1 MTMDKMHRD
10 TVPRV
15 SPRWYGWLGALG
27 VLIVTLGWAFSKG
40 QFPVGLMDAGSALYA
55 RLLGLPSPLSP
66 AADIVFWN
74 IRLPRVVAGAL
85 VGATLAATG
94 AVYQAIFRNPLVS
107 PDILGVSSGAGLGA
121 SLGLFFGLP
130 IVMIQL
136 FAFIGGMGAVAIVCL
151 VAMAVRRH
159 DPVLVLVLAGMAV
172 ATLLGAGISLLK
184 VLADPY
190 TQLPSI
196 TFWLLGG
203 LNAISVDQLVSTIP
217 AVLLGVIPMLLLRWR
232 INVLSSGDEEAQALG
247 LNVSLLRWLLVASA
261 TLATA
266 AVVSISGIIGW
277 VGLVVPHAA
286 RLLVG
291 PAFERL
297 LPVSMLLGAAYVV
310 AADTLARTVIAMELP
325 LGILTA
331 IVGAPCLL
339 WLLARGGKESS

>member
-1 MTMDKMHRD
+1 MATA
-10 TVPRV
+10 TVGRIAAR
-15 SPRWYGWLGALG
+15 RWFGWLGALG
-27 VLIVTLGWAFSKG
+27 VLLLTLAWAFSKG
-40 QFPVGLMDAGSALYA
+40 QFPVSLSDAGSTLYA
-55 RLLGLPSPLSP
+55 RLFGLPTPLSP
-66 AADIVFWN
+66 AADIVFWH
-74 IRLPRVVAGAL
+74 IRLPRVIAGAL

-94 AVYQAIFRNPLVS
+94 AIYQAIFRNPLVS

-130 IVMIQL
+130 IVMIQFL
-136 FAFIGGMGAVAIVCL
+136 AFAGGMGAVAIVCI

-172 ATLLGAGISLLK
+172 GTLLGAGISLLK

-190 TQLPSI
+190 TQLPSM

-203 LNAISVDQLVSTIP
+203 LNAMSVDQLMSAIP
-217 AVLLGVIPMLLLRWR
+217 AIVIGVIPMFLLRWR
-232 INVLSSGDEEAQALG
+232 INVLSAGDEEAQALG
-247 LNVSLLRWLLVASA
+247 VNVKYLRWMLVASA

-291 PAFERL
+291 PVFERL

-310 AADTLARTVIAMELP
+310 AADTLARTVTTMELP

-339 WLLARGGKESS
+339 WLLARSGKESG

>member
-1 MTMDKMHRD
+1 MNVASHRH
-10 TVPRV
+10 TTQR
-15 SPRWYGWLGALG
+15 RWLGWLGALG
-27 VLIVTLGWAFSKG
+27 LLLLTLAWAFSKG
-40 QFPVGLMDAGSALYA
+40 QFPVSLRDVGQALYA
-55 RLLGLPSPLSP
+55 RLFGLPTTLSP

-130 IVMIQL
+130 IMAIQMVA
-136 FAFIGGMGAVAIVCL
+136 FAGGMGAVAVVCL

-172 ATLLGAGISLLK
+172 GTLLGAGISLLK

-203 LNAISVDQLVSTIP
+203 LNAISVDQLYSAIP
-217 AVLLGVIPMLLLRWR
+217 AVLVGVLPMILLRWR
-232 INVLSSGDEEAQALG
+232 INVLSAGDEEAQALG
-247 LNVSLLRWLLVASA
+247 LSVKHLRWLLVASA

-310 AADTLARTVIAMELP
+310 AADTLARTVTTMELP

-339 WLLARGGKESS
+339 WLLARGSKEQG

>member
-1 MTMDKMHRD
+1 MWCSGISAF
-10 TVPRV
+10 RV
-15 SPRWYGWLGALG
+15 SLRAHWWGRHWR
-27 VLIVTLGWAFSKG
+27 
-40 QFPVGLMDAGSALYA
+40 Q
-55 RLLGLPSPLSP
+55 
-66 AADIVFWN
+66 
-74 IRLPRVVAGAL
+74 
-85 VGATLAATG
+85 
-94 AVYQAIFRNPLVS
+94 

-130 IVMIQL
+130 VVMIQMVA
-136 FAFIGGMGAVAIVCL
+136 FAGGMGAVAIVCV
-151 VAMAVRRH
+151 VAAVVRRH
-159 DPVLVLVLAGMAV
+159 DPVLVLVLSGMAV
-172 ATLLGAGISLLK
+172 GTLLGAGISLLK

-203 LNAISVDQLVSTIP
+203 LNAIHADQLWSAIP
-217 AVLLGVIPMLLLRWR
+217 AVVIGVVPMVLLRWR
-232 INVLSSGDEEAQALG
+232 INVLSSGDEEAKALG
-247 LNVSLLRWLLVASA
+247 VNVAYLRWSLVASA

-291 PAFERL
+291 PVFERL
-297 LPVSMLLGAAYVV
+297 FPVAMLLGAAYVV

-339 WLLARGGKESS
+339 WLLARGGRERE

>member
-1 MTMDKMHRD
+1 MTTSAMPGM
-10 TVPRV
+10 TAN
-15 SPRWYGWLGALG
+15 RWVGWLGALC
-27 VLIVTLGWAFSKG
+27 LLLLTLGWAFSKG
-40 QFPVGLMDAGSALYA
+40 QYPVSLTEVVNALYA
-55 RLLGLPSPLSP
+55 RLMGQPSPLSP
-66 AADIVFWN
+66 AADVVFWN
-74 IRLPRVVAGAL
+74 IRLPRVIAGAL

-130 IVMIQL
+130 VVMIQMMA
-136 FAFIGGMGAVAIVCL
+136 FAGGMGAVAIVCL
-151 VAMAVRRH
+151 VAAVVRRH
-159 DPVLVLVLAGMAV
+159 DPVLVLVLSGMAV
-172 ATLLGAGISLLK
+172 GTLLGAGISLLK

-203 LNAISVDQLVSTIP
+203 LNAIHADQLWSAIP
-217 AVLLGVIPMLLLRWR
+217 AVVIGVVPMVLLRWR
-232 INVLSSGDEEAQALG
+232 INVLSSGDEEAKALG
-247 LNVSLLRWLLVASA
+247 VNVAYLRWSLVASA

-291 PAFERL
+291 PVFERL
-297 LPVSMLLGAAYVV
+297 LPVAMLLGAAYVV
-310 AADTLARTVIAMELP
+310 AADTLTRTVIAMELP

-339 WLLARGGKESS
+339 WLLARGGRERE